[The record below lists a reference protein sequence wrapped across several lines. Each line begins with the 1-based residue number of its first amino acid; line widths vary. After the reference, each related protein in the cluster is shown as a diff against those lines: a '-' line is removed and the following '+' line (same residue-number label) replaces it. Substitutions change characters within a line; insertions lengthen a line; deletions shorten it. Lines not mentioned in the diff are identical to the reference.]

1 MLLQFV
7 KHVDHTNV
15 CDGNLDFFCPDVGTV
30 LVPHIE
36 ALVDG
41 DLSDLALLPL
51 HEGFYIELTLNPVL
65 PGAECSACSAW

>member
-15 CDGNLDFFCPDVGTV
+15 CDGNLDFLCPDVGTV

-36 ALVDG
+36 AFVDG
-41 DLSDLALLPL
+41 DLNDLVLLPL
-51 HEGFYIELTLNPVL
+51 HEGFHIELTLNPVL
-65 PGAECSACSAW
+65 PGAECSAW